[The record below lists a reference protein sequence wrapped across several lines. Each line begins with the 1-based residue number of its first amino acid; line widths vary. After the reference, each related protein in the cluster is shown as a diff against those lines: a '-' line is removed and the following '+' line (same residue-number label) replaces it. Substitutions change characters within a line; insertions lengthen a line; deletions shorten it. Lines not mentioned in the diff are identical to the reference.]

1 MLGATIKE
9 TLKTIEGGETYSI
22 WNLLPDNAGG
32 KFWLDE
38 IKDCARSMQEYLDDD
53 KEYDIDDLRD
63 VSGEWAD
70 RETEDS
76 YFNINRRVQ
85 DLGLWASNEIDQIVA
100 ELFGDLYEKE
110 TPTITD
116 LNSRYLYAAMNTLFD
131 AVADQAYI
139 NSEDDRYS
147 ANLQDDMAVA
157 K

>member
-38 IKDCARSMQEYLDDD
+38 IKDCARSMQDYLDDD

-63 VSGEWAD
+63 MSGEWAD
-70 RETEDS
+70 NETQDS
-76 YFNINRRVQ
+76 YANINRRVQ
-85 DLGLWASNEIDQIVA
+85 DLGLWASDEIDQIVA
-100 ELFGDLYEKE
+100 ELFAHMYENE
-110 TPTITD
+110 ITTITD

-157 K
+157 Q